1 MVLKTS
7 FLQLVI
13 NVLITSKMHL
23 IPRLAC
29 VLSILTAISIKIKD
43 VYVDVD
49 KNKDNGDLCAFQNPC
64 DYKICFSDYIR

>member
-1 MVLKTS
+1 
-7 FLQLVI
+7 
-13 NVLITSKMHL
+13 MHL
-23 IPRLAC
+23 IPRLPY

-49 KNKDNGDLCAFQNPC
+49 KNKDNGDLCVFRNPY